1 MAISFCYGTV
11 GSGKTY
17 DAICRIVK
25 DMQAG
30 HTVVTINM
38 NLRLDLI
45 KKVLLE
51 RKMTHFD
58 ADQAVGRHERLFTE
72 SRFRSLRGT
81 LDRRCKLYADE
92 AHFWWPQ
99 NGHYKINLED
109 VLSVAMSR
117 KKQLDLHIISQLQ
130 GQINREVAGL
140 SSDNWRA
147 RPLKREPF
155 YSGLKIYT
163 RFAQATGGRGIPVAF
178 WYIRVED
185 ELGQTKTSRKDG
197 TIDPDNKFIRWLD
210 PLVASCYDTLEEVS
224 SPVLDSMMHEA
235 RHEYLIDILK
245 GRKRPQAACAVCD
258 GTRVQRQSKVFSFD
272 SGLVELVG
280 YDPDLLRHPG
290 FIGHTEQECEACEA
304 KGYFFPPYPEHPDW
318 LEADALK
325 EHLDASFRKGNKRAS

>member
-1 MAISFCYGTV
+1 MLSFCYGTV

-17 DAICRIVK
+17 DAICRIIK
-25 DMQAG
+25 DMADG

-38 NLRLDLI
+38 NLRLELI

-51 RKMTHFD
+51 RKLSPYD

-72 SRFRSLRGT
+72 ARFRTLRGT
-81 LDRRCKLYADE
+81 PDRRVKLHADE

-117 KKQLDLHIISQLQ
+117 KKQLDLHVISQLQ

-155 YSGLKIYT
+155 YSGLKIYS
-163 RFAQATGGRGIPVAF
+163 RLARSMGSRGIPCAF

-185 ELGQTKTSRKDG
+185 ELGQTKSSRKDG
-197 TIDPDNKFIRWLD
+197 TIDPDNKYIRWLD
-210 PLVASCYDTLEEVS
+210 PLVAACYDTLEEVS
-224 SPVLDSMMHEA
+224 SPVLDSMKLEA

-245 GRKRPQAACAVCD
+245 GRRKPQSICPVC
-258 GTRVQRQSKVFSFD
+258 GGVRVLRQSRIFNYET
-272 SGLVELVG
+272 GCVELAA
-280 YDPDLLRHPG
+280 YSEELRKHPG
-290 FIGHTEQECEACEA
+290 WLGHTEAECEACA
-304 KGYFFPPYPEHPDW
+304 GVGYFFPDYPEHPDF
-318 LEADALK
+318 LEADLLK
-325 EHLDASFRKGNKRAS
+325 DKLDASFKRGNKRAS